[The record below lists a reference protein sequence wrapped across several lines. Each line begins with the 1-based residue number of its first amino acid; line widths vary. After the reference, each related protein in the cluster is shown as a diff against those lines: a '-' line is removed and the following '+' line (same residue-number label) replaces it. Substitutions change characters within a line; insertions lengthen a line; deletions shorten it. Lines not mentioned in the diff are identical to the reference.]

1 MVRKAKTM
9 SLSGNDYAKVPER
22 LKLFREDCPNGLIE
36 TKPEIKDDGV
46 IIFTA
51 RVLKDKRKPD
61 SAEATGHAMGKT
73 GQAKAFEK
81 LETIA
86 IGRALAILG
95 YLASG
100 EIASAEEM
108 QDFLEYQDQKIENA
122 IDELKSA
129 KTLDELKTVFM
140 GLGSLMAEVK
150 IIQTK
155 DAKKKE
161 LTDASA

>member
-1 MVRKAKTM
+1 MNRKVQTM
-9 SLSGNDYAKVPER
+9 NVSGNDYAKVAER

-36 TKPEIKDDGV
+36 TTPNIKDDGT

-51 RVLKDKRKPD
+51 RVLKDKAKAE

-86 IGRALAILG
+86 IGRALATLG

-100 EIASAEEM
+100 EIASTEEM
-108 QDFLEYQDQKIENA
+108 ADFHAFQESKVNEA
-122 IDELKSA
+122 IDTLNDS
-129 KTLDELKTVFM
+129 KTLDELKATFLS
-140 GLGSLMAEVK
+140 LGSLMAEKSV
-150 IIQTK
+150 IDAK
-155 DAKKKE
+155 DAKKEE
-161 LTDASA
+161 LK